1 MVVKLALL
9 LSLAVLASSESDC
22 SQCNH
27 KLTAPLYQGCSD
39 ESAYLTYNDVKIN
52 CGQALPLS
60 TTESTPTFHYPNA
73 EDDALYSLLMIDTT
87 GIDPVVGTQPPYL
100 AFPYLHYGAMNIPGD
115 ALKDGISLDVF
126 HKDDSGVRVVPFV
139 SYQKPFIQEQL
150 SKVITPGEETPP
162 LETRAFNYEFM
173 LGKQKYERDDP
184 VLRGFP
190 DPLANYEFIGF
201 MKLNVDTTNIVSTYF
216 TTGVCVKDIP
226 PEDAGYGS
234 DCPVP
239 AETLSGYGNIPD
251 FVADALAPGQ
261 GAISNENAVGGIVLG
276 QNGKGGGDTSV
287 NGGDSGSSAT
297 TEGSE
302 SSTSR
307 ASLKQISAVLVSLA
321 GLMFGLVGM

>member
-1 MVVKLALL
+1 MVVKSALL
-9 LSLAVLASSESDC
+9 LPLAAVLASSTAADTAITSDC

-39 ESAYLTYNDVKIN
+39 ETAYLTYNDVKIN
-52 CGQALPLS
+52 CGQALSLS
-60 TTESTPTFHYPNA
+60 TTESTPKFYYPNA
-73 EDDALYSLLMIDTT
+73 EDDALYSLIMIDTT

-100 AFPYLHYGAMNIPGD
+100 TFPYLHYGAMNIPGD

-126 HKDDSGVRVVPFV
+126 HKDESGVRVVPFV
-139 SYQKPFIQEQL
+139 SYQKPFIQDQL

-173 LGKQKYERDDP
+173 LGKQRNKRDDP

-216 TTGVCVKDIP
+216 TTGVCVKDLP

-251 FVADALAPGQ
+251 FVADV
-261 GAISNENAVGGIVLG
+261 NA
-276 QNGKGGGDTSV
+276 Q
-287 NGGDSGSSAT
+287 
-297 TEGSE
+297 E
-302 SSTSR
+302 SPRYYFIMSFKCS
-307 ASLKQISAVLVSLA
+307 I
-321 GLMFGLVGM
+321 